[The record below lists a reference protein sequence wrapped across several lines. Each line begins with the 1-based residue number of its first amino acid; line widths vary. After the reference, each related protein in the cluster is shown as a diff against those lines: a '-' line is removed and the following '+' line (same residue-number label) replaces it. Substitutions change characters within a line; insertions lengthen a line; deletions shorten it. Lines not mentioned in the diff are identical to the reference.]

1 MSAQALLRAGLL
13 VAVCGRLAV
22 DVAAASA
29 APPLRDVGPV
39 STEAG
44 SGGGQII
51 ADRTRLAYVPV
62 AGRVRVIDEQL
73 AEVASVAEPGCE
85 WRGFGGGALLWAC
98 IAPAVPSEASVFPID
113 ELDGGTRT
121 VLGPPA
127 LPLGGHGESPS
138 WWAIGRRWL
147 TVYYDNSQDRHAYV
161 NRATGKVDYGRGEF
175 SNARR
180 HVRLITDVDRD
191 DLTRRVCAPFAPR
204 LVGAFPALVAALVY
218 RPPYGAI
225 RAGRRLLSGRCGARR
240 LTVLSRCPR
249 SCSDPVI
256 GDRFVAWTEGTS
268 SSRRSVYVR
277 FADRDRRWRWRVS
290 APPSRHPLAAVGR
303 RLFVLGQGT
312 LKTVRLPAAAG
323 SG

>member
-1 MSAQALLRAGLL
+1 MAFSRALLVV
-13 VAVCGRLAV
+13 VACGAFAV
-22 DVAAASA
+22 DVAAAGA

-39 STEAG
+39 STGPG
-44 SGGGQII
+44 SGGAQII
-51 ADRTRLAYVPV
+51 AARTRLAYVPV

-98 IAPAVPSEASVFPID
+98 ITPAIPSEASVFPID
-113 ELDGGTRT
+113 ELDGGPRS
-121 VLGPPA
+121 VLGLPA
-127 LPLGGHGESPS
+127 LPLGGHGEAPS

-147 TVYYDNSQDRHAYV
+147 TVYFDNSPDSHAYV
-161 NRATGKVDYGRGEF
+161 NRATGKVDYGKDEVA
-175 SNARR
+175 NARR
-180 HVRLITDVDRD
+180 QIRLIADVDRD

-204 LVGAFPALVAALVY
+204 LVGEYPSLVAPLVY
-218 RPPYGAI
+218 RPPYGAT
-225 RAGRRLLSGRCGARR
+225 RAGKRLLSGRCGARR
-240 LTVLSRCPR
+240 LSVLSRCPR
-249 SCSDPVI
+249 SCSDPVV
-256 GDRFVAWTEGTS
+256 GDRFFAWTEGTS

-303 RLFVLGQGT
+303 RLFVLAQGT
-312 LKTVRLPAAAG
+312 LKTVRLPAATG